1 MIIATLALGAF
12 GGLVVLAADE
22 PAATVSPGN
31 VVASDHL
38 TAGCPTGE
46 LAVTMNAVGLA
57 DSPSALSR
65 MVQAHCKAIAPDTR
79 LLVTAPEEKG
89 AIQVQPASGVAEP
102 LFVVPGDFSLLA
114 GRR

>member
-12 GGLVVLAADE
+12 GGLVVLAG
-22 PAATVSPGN
+22 AA
-31 VVASDHL
+31 A
-38 TAGCPTGE
+38 AG
-46 LAVTMNAVGLA
+46 
-57 DSPSALSR
+57 
-65 MVQAHCKAIAPDTR
+65 TR